1 MACAISS
8 GGPERRAAPGSSRSE
23 ELRIV
28 VRGTARHSG
37 KLTQVRSQKSEVRSQ
52 KSDRN
57 SLGCGATS
65 DQVIERRP
73 AGFEKGGEQRDRFTC
88 EFRSRVCPIFSK
100 AAAMSAVRFLK

>member
-1 MACAISS
+1 MACAISA

-28 VRGTARHSG
+28 LRGTARHSG
-37 KLTQVRSQKSEVRSQ
+37 TLTQVRSQKSEVRSQ

-57 SLGCGATS
+57 SLGSGGATS

-73 AGFEKGGEQRDRFTC
+73 AGFERGGKHRRRIACDFVSC
-88 EFRSRVCPIFSK
+88 FCSLLV
-100 AAAMSAVRFLK
+100 